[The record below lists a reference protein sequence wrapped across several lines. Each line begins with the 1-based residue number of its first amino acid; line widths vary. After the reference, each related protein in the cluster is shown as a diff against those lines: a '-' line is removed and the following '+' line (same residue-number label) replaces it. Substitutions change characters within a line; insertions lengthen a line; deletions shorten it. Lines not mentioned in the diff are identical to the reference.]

1 MRLPRNIRR
10 FWLWVG
16 IALLIGL
23 AAITL
28 WKRWYWFFP
37 THAVSEVYTRYAD
50 TDGINVVFFKDFKV
64 NDTLFLDV
72 TLLQA
77 KDSAGW
83 ATLKTD
89 FSIPDLPPDFQQ
101 DIDAGIDLITTK
113 LIPKSPPPPPDTFPN
128 DVLAISSLNWEIT
141 VFHVSS
147 NDERH
152 AVMYHN
158 FDNNEHQFTN
168 NNLQ

>member
-1 MRLPRNIRR
+1 MNRPFNKKR
-10 FWLWVG
+10 FWLI
-16 IALLIGL
+16 IAIL
-23 AAITL
+23 ALVEAL
-28 WKRWYWFFP
+28 VCYVVLQREYLFP
-37 THAVSEVYTRYAD
+37 SDEVSEVYTRYAD
-50 TDGINVVFFKDFKV
+50 DESIDASFIKGYRV

-113 LIPKSPPPPPDTFPN
+113 LIPKSPPPPSNFPD
-128 DVLAISSLNWEIT
+128 DVLAISSLNSTIT
-141 VFHVSS
+141 VFHVN
-147 NDERH
+147 NDIEKH
-152 AVMYHN
+152 AVIFHN
-158 FDNNEHQFTN
+158 FEDSINQ
-168 NNLQ
+168 